1 MKRIL
6 DQYGRPIATRDETRA
21 KLLRAKFDAAQTV
34 TENTRHWSNSDALAA
49 DAAASYA
56 VRKTLR
62 ERARYEVANN
72 SYARGIVLSL
82 ANDTIGTGPRL
93 QVLFDDEPRVNEL
106 IEYEFAR
113 WCAAVRLPRKLRTM
127 RMARC
132 VDGEAFGLFVSN
144 ERLGTPVQLDIRLI
158 EAEECHTPDLLGIER
173 NHVDGIKYD
182 GLGNPVEYHI
192 LRSHPGADTWAVFES
207 TEYDRWPAESVIHL
221 YRLDRPNLHRGIPEI
236 TPALPLFAELRRYT
250 LAVIAAAET
259 AADFAAVLY
268 TDSPAVD
275 PDEVEPL
282 DYIDLSRRQ
291 AMTLPQ
297 GWKIGQTKAE
307 QPTTTYGEFKQEILD
322 EILRCLLMPHNVGV
336 GNSADYNYASG
347 RLDHQ
352 TYHKAISVDRS
363 DIQVECL
370 DRVFAQWLYEAR
382 RIPDY
387 LPPLPEDIPHTWY
400 WDGFAHVDPV
410 KEATAKQIL
419 LTANLTTLAYEYAA
433 EGRDWETAIAQR
445 GREMAALKAA
455 GLVIE
460 QQPQEVSDAYTE
472 E

>member
-21 KLLRAKFDAAQTV
+21 RVLRAKFDAAQTV
-34 TENTRHWSNSDALAA
+34 NENTRHWANTDALAA
-49 DAAASYA
+49 DAAASYS

-106 IEYEFAR
+106 VEYEFAR

-158 EAEECHTPDLLGIER
+158 EAEECHTPDLLGVER

-410 KEATAKQIL
+410 REATAKQIL

-455 GLVIE
+455 GLAIE